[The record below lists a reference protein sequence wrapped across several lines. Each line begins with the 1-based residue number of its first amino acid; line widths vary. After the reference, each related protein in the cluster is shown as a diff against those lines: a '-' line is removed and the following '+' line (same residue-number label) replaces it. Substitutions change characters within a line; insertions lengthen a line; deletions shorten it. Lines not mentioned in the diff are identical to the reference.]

1 MSKSFYILICF
12 FVFILNS
19 SYSQNTH
26 CESSS
31 YLKDIPN
38 SQLSTYNSAIYKITK
53 SRDSLASLYKTTDS
67 ELEKQAIIAKA
78 SVLFQ
83 NSLLYSIFPYWY
95 GTKWDFNGY
104 SEIPREGTIACG
116 YFVSTTLRHSGVP
129 INRYKLAQQ
138 TPQNEA
144 KSLASGA
151 KIIEL
156 GDVSN
161 KEMLEYFKANCTE
174 GLYFVGL
181 FNHVG
186 FLLYSNNQLYFIHS
200 NYIGTSGV
208 TLECTKYSLA
218 FRGPVYYIV
227 PLTSNEAFIRKW
239 LLQKTFT
246 IVAD

>member
-12 FVFILNS
+12 FFFILNF
-19 SYSQNTH
+19 SYSQSSH

-31 YLKDIPN
+31 YIKNIPN
-38 SQLSTYNSAIYKITK
+38 NQLANYTTVLNKITK
-53 SRDSLASLYKTTDS
+53 SRDSLAHLYKTTDS
-67 ELEKQAIIAKA
+67 ELEKKAIIAKA
-78 SVLFQ
+78 GILFQ
-83 NSLLYSIFPYWY
+83 NSLLYSVFPYWY

-116 YFVSTTLRHSGVP
+116 YFLSTTLRHAGLP

-151 KIIEL
+151 KVIEL

-174 GLYFVGL
+174 GIYFVGL

-218 FRGPVYYIV
+218 FHGPVYYIV
-227 PLTSNEAFIRKW
+227 PLSTNEIFIKKW
-239 LLQKTFT
+239 LLQGTIL